1 MTRTCAVFNCVCSQG
16 EAGPPGQAGVDGVRG
31 DRGVPVGVKSLCTT
45 VKPTV

>member
-1 MTRTCAVFNCVCSQG
+1 MTRTCADFNCVCSQG

-31 DRGVPVGVKSLCTT
+31 DRGVPVGVKST